1 VVAAYLVVAPV
12 TETPKLNAALA
23 ALQGEL
29 PSVRKDKTAKVK
41 SERTGSEYTYPYAD
55 LADIAEVI
63 HPLMSKHG
71 LAFAAAPHF
80 RDDGKYVLV
89 GELLHVSGESKDGE
103 FPLPI
108 AKPQEIGSAYTYG
121 RRYLLCGLTG
131 VVADQDDDGAAAQR
145 VAAPKPKP
153 QQRQRPKPADEPEPA
168 VDHVSA
174 EPFAARIAA
183 TDKTEDLGAL
193 LSELAVANLSGRD
206 RALLR
211 TQIQDKLRAVS

>member
-1 VVAAYLVVAPV
+1 MGTVGGGSM
-12 TETPKLNAALA
+12 TETAKLNAALA

-55 LADIAEVI
+55 LADIAEAI

-80 RDDGKYVLV
+80 REDGKYVLV
-89 GELLHVSGESKDGE
+89 GELLHVSGESKAGE

-108 AKPQEIGSAYTYG
+108 GKPQEIGSAYTYG

-131 VVADQDDDGAAAQR
+131 VVADQDDDGAAAQKAAASKAKPPQRRR
-145 VAAPKPKP
+145 VPSSTTEPDPREPLWHDIKEAREAKGWSS
-153 QQRQRPKPADEPEPA
+153 ADVA
-168 VDHVSA
+168 QD
-174 EPFAARIAA
+174 FAAGHDGKKLMDA
-183 TDKTEDLGAL
+183 TFD
-193 LSELAVANLSGRD
+193 ELQAYAD
-206 RALLR
+206 TLR
-211 TQIQDKLRAVS
+211 EPS